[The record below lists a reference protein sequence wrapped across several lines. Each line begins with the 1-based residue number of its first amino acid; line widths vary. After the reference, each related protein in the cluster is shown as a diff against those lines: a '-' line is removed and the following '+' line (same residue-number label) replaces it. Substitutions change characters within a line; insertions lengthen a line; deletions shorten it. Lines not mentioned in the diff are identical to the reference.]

1 MDRHVQDSCGLH
13 PPGRAEAVTVVHQPA
28 PRDRHCFESSVRM
41 LRKAWHHLPVVHAPP
56 IFASKVRAHVPAP
69 QRAPVRGP
77 QRRRVAGREAVVVVD
92 GKKER
97 VFRGPWPA
105 LRKPRHSTN
114 SPSTSHRESNNNTGR
129 RIEVNCRCVS
139 GAPLLLSGPPCRLEE
154 IRRYFSIRSEDT
166 VKLMMTTE
174 KEKTHRWTTLHE
186 RTKKWLDDD
195 CILSIQFNAGRRNK
209 VSVRVKGPPE
219 YYNNDVA
226 QHGCRRIRQ

>member
-1 MDRHVQDSCGLH
+1 MDGHVQDSCGLH

-105 LRKPRHSTN
+105 LRKPRQSTN

-139 GAPLLLSGPPCRLEE
+139 GRLCSCRGCRVDSKILFDK
-154 IRRYFSIRSEDT
+154 IRRYS
-166 VKLMMTTE
+166 KA
-174 KEKTHRWTTLHE
+174 
-186 RTKKWLDDD
+186 DDD
-195 CILSIQFNAGRRNK
+195 RKKRRTGR
-209 VSVRVKGPPE
+209 
-219 YYNNDVA
+219 
-226 QHGCRRIRQ
+226 